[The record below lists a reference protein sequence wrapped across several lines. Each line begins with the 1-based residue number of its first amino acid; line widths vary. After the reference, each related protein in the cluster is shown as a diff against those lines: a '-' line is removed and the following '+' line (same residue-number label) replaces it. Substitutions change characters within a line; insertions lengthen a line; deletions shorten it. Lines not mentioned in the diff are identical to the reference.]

1 MTNQEF
7 QVKLKEMYAKF
18 PMIARHKQKTFNEF
32 VYVLRM
38 SGEDYQIN
46 THNDNEPGSCTCI
59 PDVRETFIPIKRLA
73 QKVVSVEFDE
83 ETYEEMGI
91 KLLMVKVKD

>member
-1 MTNQEF
+1 MTNKEF
-7 QVKLKEMYAKF
+7 QVQLKEMYAKF
-18 PMIARHKQKTFNEF
+18 PMIAKRKQKTFNEF
-32 VYVLRM
+32 IYVLRM

-46 THNDNEPGSCTCI
+46 TFNKSEPNACTCI
-59 PDVRETFIPIKRLA
+59 PDVKETFIPVKSLA

-91 KLLMVKVKD
+91 KLLLVTVKD